1 MEVQDKKKAW
11 AFSTALWKFQLENF
25 TPNNGNTMKL
35 ELFLF
40 INNIIWKY

>member
-1 MEVQDKKKAW
+1 
-11 AFSTALWKFQLENF
+11 LWKFQLENF

-40 INNIIWKY
+40 INNII